1 MHLAAATVTT
11 ERQGGGVSPVLW
23 PEMTLALL
31 KFING
36 LKDTIVGIT
45 VHVRSSGKCGLKT
58 RHQLLAQQWV
68 SAYIAEVHGGRLSPP
83 DHSCEQAPL
92 HL

>member
-68 SAYIAEVHGGRLSPP
+68 S
-83 DHSCEQAPL
+83 SCSVEDYHTSL
-92 HL
+92 HYNTAAFSMSCLW

>member
-11 ERQGGGVSPVLW
+11 ERQGAGVSPVLW

-45 VHVRSSGKCGLKT
+45 VHVRSSNSGPGEIG
-58 RHQLLAQQWV
+58 HD
-68 SAYIAEVHGGRLSPP
+68 LSTFQGPK
-83 DHSCEQAPL
+83 
-92 HL
+92 